1 MLHDQGEGAV
11 LRATATTVAMF
22 LLVAPQLVAGLLVGA
37 LVQQL
42 IDRDTVVRLMGS
54 GRRLKHLLAAEGAGA
69 LTPGG
74 AFAFFPTIHALRSA
88 GADIAILITYLTAW
102 TLFGFTRVLVF
113 ELPLL
118 GVDLTLFRLV
128 TSLPLPRS
136 QVFSQVIFCR
146 DAPSQGSR
154 ITNEGVPGRI
164 RVGAG
169 VGARLGG
176 LPKILARRPSQRG
189 SGCLLAGHA
198 GLRPGPASHADRFFV
213 AEILPPQ
220 MISRVLGSGTGVTG
234 IVLGTLIGA
243 VMPGGPLVSFPVVL
257 LSLSGGAG
265 VPQTM
270 AFLTSWSIIAFQ
282 QLFAYELP
290 LMGWRFAALRLVASA
305 ALPIIS
311 GILALLLMRIWPSV
325 PSLP

>member
-1 MLHDQGEGAV
+1 MLKRVDPFLAVLAAFAASSGAACYMIEGEGAV

-128 TSLPLPRS
+128 TSLPLPLIAG
-136 QVFSQVIFCR
+136 IF
-146 DAPSQGSR
+146 
-154 ITNEGVPGRI
+154 
-164 RVGAG
+164 AG
-169 VGARLGG
+169 Y
-176 LPKILARRPSQRG
+176 
-189 SGCLLAGHA
+189 
-198 GLRPGPASHADRFFV
+198 
-213 AEILPPQ
+213 
-220 MISRVLGSGTGVTG
+220 
-234 IVLGTLIGA
+234 
-243 VMPGGPLVSFPVVL
+243 L
-257 LSLSGGAG
+257 LSRRAFAG
-265 VPQTM
+265 QPHN
-270 AFLTSWSIIAFQ
+270 
-282 QLFAYELP
+282 E
-290 LMGWRFAALRLVASA
+290 
-305 ALPIIS
+305 
-311 GILALLLMRIWPSV
+311 
-325 PSLP
+325 